1 MLGVRS
7 GEIKPG
13 RSRSHG
19 LRSHLN
25 RQEKPEIFK
34 PLPYRLE
41 LMPGSEIAHPPP
53 RRWTQMSLHKWTKN
67 VSAFLC
73 CACLGDKA
81 RGESLVTLRP
91 LVENSRKLDMV
102 VSIIPVLRGL
112 EGCSPMT
119 HSYTVTQWIQGCPA
133 LWSSLHLTKL
143 KRSRRLGVQLWGV
156 QINVCFHLFLFSLVV
171 NYFPSMEKHK
181 WELKNVKLWVAL
193 V

>member
-19 LRSHLN
+19 LMSHSHGLVSHLN

-41 LMPGSEIAHPPP
+41 LMPGSEIVPPP

-67 VSAFLC
+67 VSAFLYF
-73 CACLGDKA
+73 ACLGDKA
-81 RGESLVTLRP
+81 REESLVTLSP
-91 LVENSRKLDMV
+91 LVENSRKLGMV

-156 QINVCFHLFLFSLVV
+156 QINVCFHPPLPFFPCGKLFS
-171 NYFPSMEKHK
+171 
-181 WELKNVKLWVAL
+181 
-193 V
+193 